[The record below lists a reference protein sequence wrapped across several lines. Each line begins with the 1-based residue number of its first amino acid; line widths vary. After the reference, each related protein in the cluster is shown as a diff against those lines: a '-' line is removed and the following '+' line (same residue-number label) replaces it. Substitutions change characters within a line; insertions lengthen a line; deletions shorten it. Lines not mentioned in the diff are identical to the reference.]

1 MKIKEEWRKEDKVGK
16 KTQNR
21 KKKNNVIENEG
32 KKIPKG
38 ENKFLKNKCG
48 KKIIVN
54 KKARGKKENEWKEK
68 HKKVKK
74 KQKER

>member
-1 MKIKEEWRKEDKVGK
+1 M
-16 KTQNR
+16 
-21 KKKNNVIENEG
+21 IENEG

-74 KQKER
+74 KIERTVTKMKER

>member
-1 MKIKEEWRKEDKVGK
+1 MKIKEEWRKEDTVGK

-74 KQKER
+74 K